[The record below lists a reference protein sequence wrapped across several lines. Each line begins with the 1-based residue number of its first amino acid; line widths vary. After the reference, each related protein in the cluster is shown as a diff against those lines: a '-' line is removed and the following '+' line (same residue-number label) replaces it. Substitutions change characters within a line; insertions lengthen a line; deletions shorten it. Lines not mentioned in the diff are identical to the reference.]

1 MRKYFLIFVSL
12 FYISSA
18 FASGHLSSKDKKATL
33 KCAGLYYANSMIPQ
47 GTLELD
53 KIVYSIAAKKFL
65 TSYLINEGVEEN
77 LINSELNK
85 SIDEL
90 YGKPYDEKK
99 TGDCDKYIYKLIPE
113 SKAEIDKLVKSGIY

>member
-33 KCAGLYYANSMIPQ
+33 KCAGLYYANSMIPK

-53 KIVYSIAAKKFL
+53 KIV
-65 TSYLINEGVEEN
+65 
-77 LINSELNK
+77 
-85 SIDEL
+85 
-90 YGKPYDEKK
+90 
-99 TGDCDKYIYKLIPE
+99 
-113 SKAEIDKLVKSGIY
+113 